1 MLRCPECGTPYKQIT
16 GGNKQYCSERCRKH
30 AERKRWKAKRKKF
43 EQMSL
48 AEQKQIK
55 DKNEKALLEKS
66 HREEAKKAAS
76 EKKREDAR
84 LKREAKK
91 RLKKEQTTERKAK
104 KRAERIQAK
113 EKALHAEE
121 TNKNLSWEEKVERL
135 AEARRL
141 RDEKRKQTMEWRL
154 KHKAETY
161 KIEQSRKKRALETR
175 QRVAAMQRE
184 RSRNKYREM
193 RKPII
198 AERVKKGWILCKGVC
213 KECGEE
219 FEYAKQTKDV
229 RDSIFCS
236 PTCNSS
242 YRWKHGKK
250 HKYQMKAQQIARLA
264 KQEFPGSK
272 WERVLNPNNRVDR
285 IFIYGY

>member
-1 MLRCPECGTPYKQIT
+1 MLRCPECGTPYRQIT
-16 GGNKQYCSERCRKH
+16 GGNKQYCSERCRKR
-30 AERKRWKAKRKKF
+30 AERKRWKAKRKEF
-43 EQMSL
+43 EQMSP

-55 DKNEKALLEKS
+55 DKNEKALLEKL

-76 EKKREDAR
+76 EKKR
-84 LKREAKK
+84 
-91 RLKKEQTTERKAK
+91 
-104 KRAERIQAK
+104 AERIRAK
-113 EKALHAEE
+113 EEALRAKE
-121 TNKNLSWEEKVERL
+121 TNKKLSWEEKAERL

-141 RDEKRKQTMEWRL
+141 RAEKRKQTMEWRL
-154 KHKAETY
+154 KHKAEIY
-161 KIEQSRKKRALETR
+161 KIEQSRKKRAVEIR

-198 AERVKKGWILCKGVC
+198 AERVKKGWILYKGVC

-219 FEYAKQTKDV
+219 FEYAKRTKDA

-236 PTCNSS
+236 PMCDRS

-250 HKYQMKAQQIARLA
+250 RKYQTKAQQIARLA

-272 WERVLNPNNRVDR
+272 WERVLNPNNSVDR